1 MVSRPTFERHVP
13 RGERATRISC
23 PDCAGVLGVRVDGDR
38 GHSMFVCR
46 VGHTFSMRD
55 LLVGKEEQIE
65 ARLWSA
71 VVALEELVEILDD
84 FGQRARRQGLADA
97 ARFLQ
102 ERGSRCEAQVAALRS
117 AIDNNRA
124 VEVDDEMSRIRT
136 MVDGS

>member
-1 MVSRPTFERHVP
+1 
-13 RGERATRISC
+13 
-23 PDCAGVLGVRVDGDR
+23 
-38 GHSMFVCR
+38 MFVCR

-71 VVALEELVEILDD
+71 VVALEELGEILDD

-124 VEVDDEMSRIRT
+124 VEVDDEVSRIRT
-136 MVDGS
+136 MVGGS

>member
-55 LLVGKEEQIE
+55 LLVGKEQQIE

-84 FGQRARRQGLADA
+84 FGQRARRQGVAGHWSAHGPRSILSSDPPPRSTASGWWA
-97 ARFLQ
+97 FS
-102 ERGSRCEAQVAALRS
+102 SRATGTTVCL
-117 AIDNNRA
+117 
-124 VEVDDEMSRIRT
+124 
-136 MVDGS
+136 G